1 MIPHDK
7 LLHFAVGVLVFAAIL
22 PFSGPWFAFAV
33 ACIAAV
39 GKEAYDHLTGKGT
52 PELLD
57 AAATVAGGA
66 VGIWIANH
74 P

>member
-1 MIPHDK
+1 MAPDK
-7 LLHFAVGVLVFAAIL
+7 LIHFTAGILAFAAIL
-22 PFSGPWFAFAV
+22 PFAGPLFAFAV

-57 AAATVAGGA
+57 AAATVAGGG
-66 VGIWIANH
+66 VGVWIAYF
-74 P
+74 